1 MDLAA
6 SVSDN
11 KLAVT
16 GSSGAVTGSSGAITG
31 EAGTGAVS
39 VAGTVVSTS

>member
-1 MDLAA
+1 MA
-6 SVSDN
+6 SVSND

-16 GSSGAVTGSSGAITG
+16 GSSGAVTS